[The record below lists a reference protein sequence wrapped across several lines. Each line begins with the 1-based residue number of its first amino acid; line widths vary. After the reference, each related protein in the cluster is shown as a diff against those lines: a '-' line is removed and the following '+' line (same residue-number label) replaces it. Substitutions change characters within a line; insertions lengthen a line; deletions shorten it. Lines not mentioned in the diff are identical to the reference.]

1 MTRTALAA
9 IGLVALL
16 YLQAAVERSI
26 HDAMDEHAP
35 TVAGKALAQNYAL
48 PASQDPADYIP
59 RLQHPLVQGSGDKGW
74 HCSWSDGRPVGCA
87 AY

>member
-16 YLQAAVERSI
+16 YLQAMVERSI

-35 TVAGKALAQNYAL
+35 TIAGKALAQNYAL
-48 PASQDPADYIP
+48 PASDDARDYAP
-59 RLQHPLVQGSGDKGW
+59 PMTHPLGEKGYICSQADSGRIR
-74 HCSWSDGRPVGCA
+74 CL
-87 AY
+87 YY